1 MLKTGSLTETLA
13 SRSTS
18 CSSSGG
24 APSLGLPQSSGF
36 SADARDAL
44 LPAGLDGELVGM
56 LCVMASALIFAIV
69 ACMIKVTGLPTL
81 VMLEVRGLVETA
93 LGAVA
98 LSLAG
103 GRKGISTISPWLF
116 VRALVYFVFLV
127 FWWRTLALLPVGDA
141 TTLVSTGPIFTA
153 FFGWLILGE
162 RVDAAF
168 LPVLA
173 LNLTG
178 LVLITRPTFLFGGH
192 AGDQGGSYARGAATA
207 LCAAV
212 VGGALPVCTRRA
224 RSGWILVNG
233 VASVLTAAV
242 FAPLGLALDPSPE
255 EPRRGLAGG
264 SAMWLVAACSLGY
277 IALALQTYGYQHAQ
291 AARASVMT
299 ACQIPFSYL
308 LQYVIFK
315 DAVSGLGLFGSALI
329 VMASTG
335 NAWRAKLQA
344 EKSGRP
350 T

>member
-13 SRSTS
+13 
-18 CSSSGG
+18 GKP
-24 APSLGLPQSSGF
+24 AKV
-36 SADARDAL
+36 ADARDAL

-56 LCVMASALIFAIV
+56 LCVMASALIFAVV

-103 GRKGISTISPWLF
+103 GKGFSTISPWLF

-192 AGDQGGSYARGAATA
+192 AGDHGGSYARGAATA

-255 EPRRGLAGG
+255 EPRRGLGGG
-264 SAMWLVAACSLGY
+264 SAMWLVAACTLGY
-277 IALALQTYGYQHAQ
+277 VALALQTYGYQRAQ

-299 ACQIPFSYL
+299 ACQIPFSYF

-329 VMASTG
+329 VTASTG